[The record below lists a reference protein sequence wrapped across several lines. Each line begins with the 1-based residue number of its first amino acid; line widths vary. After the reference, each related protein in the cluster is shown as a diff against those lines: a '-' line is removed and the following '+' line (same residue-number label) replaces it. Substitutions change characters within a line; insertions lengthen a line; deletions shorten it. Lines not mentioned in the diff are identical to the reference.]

1 MSTQPAA
8 TDTTA
13 PSVERPFD
21 PVVGLQVVL
30 LLDVLLRLFV
40 WSASLAAAL
49 WLTGRLGLS
58 SWLASHE
65 TWTWRWAVCAAVAAA
80 AMIVFFNVAYIL
92 MLIVLRTFCPT
103 PKPGRYSLTARKPDP
118 NLIWSCFTGLL
129 TKARY
134 QAPFPAFLVP
144 QLANVA
150 PFRWLLN
157 RRFGPRSGSCF
168 FVEPNILDPHL
179 ITIGRNV
186 TIGFGSTISAHLQE
200 RDALHIEPT
209 IIEDDVLVGAH
220 VGIAG
225 GVHIKRGAVVRGFS
239 MVLPGTVI
247 PENEYWAGI
256 PARRVKDLSVP
267 AER

>member
-8 TDTTA
+8 TDMPA
-13 PSVERPFD
+13 PSVEKPFD

-30 LLDVLLRLFV
+30 LFDVMLRLFV

-49 WLTGRLGLS
+49 WLVGRLDLWAWPAGHEIGTG
-58 SWLASHE
+58 SWSI
-65 TWTWRWAVCAAVAAA
+65 RMAALTAILMVL
-80 AMIVFFNVAYIL
+80 FNVAYIL
-92 MLIVLRTFCPT
+92 VLTVLRTFCPT
-103 PKPGRYSLTARKPDP
+103 PKPGRYSLTSRKPDP

-150 PFRWLLN
+150 PFRWLMN
-157 RRFGPRSGSCF
+157 WRFGPRSGSCF

-186 TIGFGSTISAHLQE
+186 TIGFGTTVSAHVQE
-200 RDALHIEPT
+200 RDTLSIQPT

-256 PARRVKDLSVP
+256 PARRVKDLAAP